1 MYQANTNVIVDLT
14 RALSD
19 EHGDSVVSKVSSL
32 RGVSAVRVSPRTSRL
47 LLVDYDPTVTDS
59 QRILRACAGQGFDA
73 RLVGL

>member
-1 MYQANTNVIVDLT
+1 MYQANSNVIVDLT

-19 EHGDSVVSKVSSL
+19 ERGDSVVSEVGSL
-32 RGVSAVRVSPRTSRL
+32 QGVSAVRVSPRSRRL

-59 QRILRACAGQGFDA
+59 QRILRACTGEGFDA